1 MVFDS
6 VSSSIFMLGR
16 YCGNSKAK
24 DYMKSDFYLFDTSSM
39 KWLLIMDDTSQENGP
54 NLIYDHQMCIDA
66 EKRKIYVFG
75 GKLNQK

>member
-1 MVFDS
+1 
-6 VSSSIFMLGR
+6 
-16 YCGNSKAK
+16 
-24 DYMKSDFYLFDTSSM
+24 
-39 KWLLIMDDTSQENGP
+39 MDDTSQENGP